1 MAAWGVE
8 MLLCGMVLFGVMHG
22 SWLVADGRCLA
33 PCNAV
38 PLSPGSHPVMCPP
51 CICLQ
56 HNIYLRNVNKVALFK
71 RVIDRQEVKV
81 CMPAFSS
88 TTCCAAAAVDW
99 GCAEAAWHTALLR

>member
-1 MAAWGVE
+1 M
-8 MLLCGMVLFGVMHG
+8 
-22 SWLVADGRCLA
+22 CLA
-33 PCNAV
+33 SRNTASPSLESPDKHPMHV
-38 PLSPGSHPVMCPP
+38 PPACARPAT
-51 CICLQ
+51 LQ